1 MLEPIDNHKFEA
13 DCYNI
18 ETKIEGSSTRS
29 LDLNQESLE
38 KQEMLWLTFT
48 VKEPNLN

>member
-1 MLEPIDNHKFEA
+1 MLEPIDNQFEA
-13 DCYNI
+13 DCYKI

-38 KQEMLWLTFT
+38 NQEMLWFTST
-48 VKEPNLN
+48 VKEPSLN